1 MQNLTMPNSNQTGW
15 KKIAGALGAVVLA
28 AAGAYFGIDT
38 SSNSDSTSAK
48 SSEASG
54 TATPSTASGSESKN
68 APKPSASNKNG
79 SKKAAKSGECAVDT
93 LPPEAD
99 DVINRILSDQDHL
112 YSQHD
117 GKHFGNYQNRLPR
130 EKSDYY
136 REYTV
141 KTPGDRSR
149 GARRIVVG
157 GGTENDPDVWYY
169 TPDHYDSFCV
179 IPDAED

>member
-1 MQNLTMPNSNQTGW
+1 MTNSNQTGW
-15 KKIAGALGAVVLA
+15 KKIAGALGAIVLA

-38 SSNSDSTSAK
+38 SNNSSDSTSAK
-48 SSEASG
+48 SGSSTAATTTSKSSSG
-54 TATPSTASGSESKN
+54 AKPSAPKTTAAKSSTTNSKKQSASGS
-68 APKPSASNKNG
+68 
-79 SKKAAKSGECAVDT
+79 GECSVDT

-141 KTPGDRSR
+141 STPGDRSR

-169 TPDHYDSFCV
+169 TPDHYDTFCE
-179 IPDAED
+179 IPDAEE